1 MQGLF
6 IACLIT
12 LTVAAS
18 SGCTRQDEVL
28 ADKRSPSPA
37 IRPVLVIGLIPEQN
51 VFRQL
56 ERYRPLAEYLSERTG
71 TEIKLKVLL
80 RYGNIINN
88 FMSEGLDG
96 AFFGSFTYTIAHARL
111 GVKVIAR
118 PEDLDGRS
126 TYHGVIF
133 TRRDSG
139 IRTIADMRGKRLAF
153 VDKATTA
160 GYLVP
165 LAYFRTQGIDY
176 RTYLRETYFA
186 GTHENAIL
194 DVLDRKADAG
204 AAKNTVFERPIGA
217 NRRSVEGLRVVL
229 RSPEVP
235 ENALAFKQ
243 DLDPALVE
251 KIRSLLL
258 SMHGDPEGAGVL
270 AVFKARRFIATTD
283 ADYRPVYRSIREAGI
298 DPATYDYLNE

>member
-1 MQGLF
+1 MPHHADRSGFVGLY
-6 IACLIT
+6 ANRT
-12 LTVAAS
+12 RS
-18 SGCTRQDEVL
+18 SRTNALPPPRSVRSLSSVSSPNRTCSGSWNGTG
-28 ADKRSPSPA
+28 RSPSTFPRGPA
-37 IRPVLVIGLIPEQN
+37 
-51 VFRQL
+51 
-56 ERYRPLAEYLSERTG
+56 

-96 AFFGSFTYTIAHARL
+96 AFFRQLYLHDRPCPAR
-111 GVKVIAR
+111 VKVIAR

-139 IRTIADMRGKRLAF
+139 IRTIADMRGKRLPSW
-153 VDKATTA
+153 TRRRLR

-165 LAYFRTQGIDY
+165 LAYFRTQGIDH
-176 RTYLRETYFA
+176 RTYLREDLFCR
-186 GTHENAIL
+186 THERR
-194 DVLDRKADAG
+194 DPGRPDRKADAG

-217 NRRSVEGLRVVL
+217 NRRSVEGLRWCCGRPRCRRT
-229 RSPEVP
+229 RSPSNRTWIP
-235 ENALAFKQ
+235 RWWRRF
-243 DLDPALVE
+243 
-251 KIRSLLL
+251 RSLLL